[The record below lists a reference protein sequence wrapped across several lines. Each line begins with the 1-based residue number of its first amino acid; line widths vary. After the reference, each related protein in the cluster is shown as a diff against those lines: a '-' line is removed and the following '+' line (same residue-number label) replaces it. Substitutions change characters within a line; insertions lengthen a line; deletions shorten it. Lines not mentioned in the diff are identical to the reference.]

1 MYSNITVSQVSLPNS
16 PCETKTLV
24 DQNGNKYVELDCH
37 FITSYY
43 FTENYSVYQCSKQNS
58 QGCMGKLASKDQS
71 MMAMVIQPHSCRW
84 SYDEASKFCYLRYG
98 VNKYI
103 KTGYHPPVQTW
114 KDRWNLLWSIHSETG
129 NIWTHAIGIIIAAC
143 YLWNTVVFLD
153 SSDYWIWVFHD
164 FVSFTLFVNSTIYH
178 WLHTCSQTW
187 CINLSSLDHCGLAGF
202 ALVSHSTWAYYG
214 WRHKAFWFYF
224 YAGILCT
231 LFFLKYVIAMKNVVH
246 QNFDYKLEDVRC
258 KLIFASHLTVFLS
271 QFHQLLAYQTCN
283 FYSSEYNIFIIFT
296 LLCYWLGF
304 ITFIMQVPEALWPGK
319 FDTIFNGHQIM
330 HIMIVTCFI
339 LQRYAFDCLRDLL

>member
-24 DQNGNKYVELDCH
+24 DQNGNKYIELDCH

-129 NIWTHAIGIIIAAC
+129 NIWTHAIGIIIAVC
-143 YLWNTVVFLD
+143 CLWNTVFFLD
-153 SSDYWIWVFHD
+153 GSDYWMWVFHD
-164 FVSFTLFVNSTIYH
+164 FLAFTLFVKSTIYH
-178 WLHTCSQTW
+178 WLHTCSERW
-187 CINLSSLDHCGLAGF
+187 CINLTSLDNCGMAGF
-202 ALVSHSTWAYYG
+202 MFVSHYAWAYYG
-214 WRHKAFWFYF
+214 WRHKEFWFYF

-231 LFFLKYVIAMKNVVH
+231 VLIINYVIAMKSFVH
-246 QNFDYKLEDVRC
+246 QNLDYKLEEARV
-258 KLIFASHLTVFLS
+258 KLLVAFHVTVFLS
-271 QFHQLLAYQTCN
+271 QFHQLIAYQTCN
-283 FYSSEYNIFIIFT
+283 FYSPECNIFVMFT
-296 LLCYWLGF
+296 LSCYWIGF
-304 ITFIMQVPEALWPGK
+304 GTFLMQVPEALWPGK

-330 HIMIVTCFI
+330 HIMIVTSFI
-339 LQRYAFDCLRDLL
+339 LQRYMFDCLRDI